1 MKPFIIIA
9 LLLGLNCLHSNAQQ
23 QTGKRKLT
31 HLSLSFTNSH
41 TAMPFGKFSSLITEN
56 YHPGLEFSTGFDWKT
71 GKKHDWTQSFNV
83 GYSYHRWVQHSLML
97 YSEAGYRYKFG
108 KGFYTEA
115 RLGAGYMRALVAAE
129 SFSDG
134 VEDGNQYAKVS
145 SGRSQFIAN
154 FRMIAGKQFNSPQGI
169 KVFIGYQQ
177 RLQTPF
183 IHSYVPL
190 LPYNILE
197 LGFALPIKRS

>member
-9 LLLGLNCLHSNAQQ
+9 LLLALNCLHSNAQQ

-108 KGFYTEA
+108 QDPVAQEGSHEA
-115 RLGAGYMRALVAAE
+115 
-129 SFSDG
+129 
-134 VEDGNQYAKVS
+134 
-145 SGRSQFIAN
+145 
-154 FRMIAGKQFNSPQGI
+154 
-169 KVFIGYQQ
+169 IGHEYG
-177 RLQTPF
+177 L
-183 IHSYVPL
+183 
-190 LPYNILE
+190 
-197 LGFALPIKRS
+197 